1 MWLVQGSAAK
11 FCTGPVEQVHET
23 YGARLEEARGCLQ
36 YPQPLP
42 STSLRGAVEYLIELS
57 SLWSTETIT
66 QECLD
71 FLRGKDDSSKT
82 SLSERSIKL

>member
-66 QECLD
+66 QSVWIFWGE
-71 FLRGKDDSSKT
+71 KM
-82 SLSERSIKL
+82 IVQKLLYQREV